1 MNEHDSPADKDRP
14 SKVGIYCRISAGGVA
29 QLKKL
34 SEQLSALARYAAAH
48 DSWRLSDIYLDMPN
62 GRNRAH
68 REEFERMS
76 GDCAAGRLDIIL
88 LKNLGCLGSS
98 CSDILAFINDA
109 KQYGA
114 RVIAVDDNAGSGTD
128 TDHVIISAI
137 NTDSPAEKGSRS
149 ANIRRGL
156 AISAALGT
164 SRLFNRKCYGYDHD
178 EDGDLIINEEEARI
192 VPWIFDAYLSGQSIV
207 SIIRQL
213 REQGVKSPAGKDT
226 WYKRAI
232 ETMLHNEKYIGD
244 TILFKGSGRDQYA
257 LAGKHPP
264 IVSRETFEAVQNA
277 VRQRSRRNHQ
287 WNGEV

>member
-1 MNEHDSPADKDRP
+1 MT
-14 SKVGIYCRISAGGVA
+14 I
-29 QLKKL
+29 
-34 SEQLSALARYAAAH
+34 
-48 DSWRLSDIYLDMPN
+48 
-62 GRNRAH
+62 
-68 REEFERMS
+68 
-76 GDCAAGRLDIIL
+76 
-88 LKNLGCLGSS
+88 
-98 CSDILAFINDA
+98 
-109 KQYGA
+109 GA

-192 VPWIFDAYLSGQSIV
+192 VRWIFDSYLSGQSIV